1 MATSNTAVANS
12 DGAITDVEGV
22 RLGHWTS
29 RRRATGCTVVLTE
42 AGATPGFHGAGGAPG
57 TIDTQ
62 LLRPENTVGVVH
74 AVLITGGSAHGLAA
88 AAGVRAALVDRGV
101 GLPVTAEAA
110 PVPIVTGAV
119 VFDQSLGS
127 PTAFPG
133 PDQGAMAVR
142 RATGG
147 AVAEGC
153 VGAGT
158 GCSVAKLDGRDL
170 AWKGGIGTASA
181 RHDSGLV
188 VAAIAAVNAAGAI
201 VDPATGALVAGPR
214 LCGCEGAMRPAHD
227 ALLGK
232 SLDAY
237 YADHA
242 AAVEALH
249 GAQGL
254 LNTTVAV
261 VATNARLDKAQATR
275 LAIMADDGLA
285 QAVRPAHSPVDGDS
299 VFVLA
304 TGRHDADLC
313 RAPAL
318 LTMLGSMAA
327 DVLGRAIV
335 RGVRRATPLAGLPAV
350 GVELSGPGF
359 A

>member
-1 MATSNTAVANS
+1 MAITNTAVANT

-147 AVAEGC
+147 AVA
-153 VGAGT
+153 
-158 GCSVAKLDGRDL
+158 
-170 AWKGGIGTASA
+170 
-181 RHDSGLV
+181 
-188 VAAIAAVNAAGAI
+188 
-201 VDPATGALVAGPR
+201 
-214 LCGCEGAMRPAHD
+214 
-227 ALLGK
+227 
-232 SLDAY
+232 
-237 YADHA
+237 
-242 AAVEALH
+242 
-249 GAQGL
+249 
-254 LNTTVAV
+254 
-261 VATNARLDKAQATR
+261 
-275 LAIMADDGLA
+275 
-285 QAVRPAHSPVDGDS
+285 
-299 VFVLA
+299 
-304 TGRHDADLC
+304 
-313 RAPAL
+313 
-318 LTMLGSMAA
+318 
-327 DVLGRAIV
+327 DV
-335 RGVRRATPLAGLPAV
+335 VRRARGTRARGHLDLDHEKRRPRACASSRKGERPW
-350 GVELSGPGF
+350 PRI
-359 A
+359 

>member
-1 MATSNTAVANS
+1 MLTSDTRTANG
-12 DGAITDVEGV
+12 DGAITNVEGV

-29 RRRATGCTVVLTE
+29 RRQATGCTVVLTE

-62 LLRPENTVGVVH
+62 LLRPENTVDVVH

-101 GLPVTAEAA
+101 GLPVTPEAP

-119 VFDQSLGS
+119 VFDQGLGS
-127 PTAFPG
+127 PAAFPG

-158 GCSVAKLDGRDL
+158 GCSVAKLDGRPL
-170 AWKGGIGTASA
+170 AWKGGLGTAA
-181 RHDSGLV
+181 VRHDSGLV
-188 VAAIAAVNAAGAI
+188 VGAVAAVNAAGAI
-201 VDPATGALVAGPR
+201 VDPATGDLVAGPR
-214 LCGCEGAMRPAHD
+214 RSAGGRATRPAHE
-227 ALLGK
+227 ALIGRP
-232 SLDAY
+232 LDAY
-237 YADHA
+237 YAEHA
-242 AAVEALH
+242 AAVEA
-249 GAQGL
+249 L

-275 LAIMADDGLA
+275 LAMMADDGLA
-285 QAVRPAHSPVDGDS
+285 QAVRPAHTPIDGDS

-304 TGRHDADLC
+304 TGRHDADLG

-318 LTMLGSMAA
+318 LTLLGSMAA
-327 DVLGRAIV
+327 TALGRAIV
-335 RGVRRATPLAGLPAV
+335 RGVRQATPLAGLPAV
-350 GVELSGPGF
+350 APST
-359 A
+359 ARD

>member
-1 MATSNTAVANS
+1 MATTTSTTNG

-29 RRRATGCTVVLTE
+29 RRLATGCTVVLTE
-42 AGATPGFHGAGGAPG
+42 AGVTPGFHGAGGAPG

-62 LLRPENTVGVVH
+62 LLRPENTVDVVH

-101 GLPVTAEAA
+101 GLPVTAEAR
-110 PVPIVTGAV
+110 PVPLVTGAV
-119 VFDQSLGS
+119 VFDQGLGS

-133 PDQGAMAVR
+133 PEQGAMAVR
-142 RATGG
+142 RATAG

-158 GCSVAKLDGRDL
+158 GCSVAKLDGRQL
-170 AWKGGIGTASA
+170 AWKGGLGTASL

-188 VAAIAAVNAAGAI
+188 VGAVAAVNAAGAI
-201 VDPATGALVAGPR
+201 VDPVTGELVAGPR
-214 LCGCEGAMRPAHD
+214 RSADGRAMRSAHA
-227 ALLGK
+227 ALFGK
-232 SLDAY
+232 PLDAY
-237 YADHA
+237 YAEHA
-242 AAVEALH
+242 AAVDA
-249 GAQGL
+249 L

-285 QAVRPAHSPVDGDS
+285 HAVRPAHTPIDGDS

-304 TGRHDADLC
+304 TGHHEADLG
-313 RAPAL
+313 RAPVL
-318 LTMLGSMAA
+318 LTLLGSMAA
-327 DVLGRAIV
+327 SALARAIV
-335 RGVRRATPLAGLPAV
+335 RGVRQATPLAGLPAAAP
-350 GVELSGPGF
+350 ST
-359 A
+359 ARD